1 MYRIRLLAIL
11 GLTLAVASTTR
22 ADDDFLKAENWE
34 GLITEYWKIDG
45 NTVVGETTEP
55 QKFNTFLCSK
65 KLYKDFEMSFQARL
79 KNGGGNSGIQIRS
92 KIANPKTFAVSGPQA
107 DIGEGYWGSLYG
119 ELFGG
124 MMKEAPK
131 DEVNKLL
138 KKDDFNDY
146 SIKVVGKKVT
156 IKVNGVVA
164 VDQEFEKLPDEGII
178 AFQLHAG
185 GPMQVTFKNIKFAE
199 LK

>member
-1 MYRIRLLAIL
+1 MRCVRVLAIL
-11 GLTLAVASTTR
+11 GLFGGADAAR
-22 ADDDFLKAENWE
+22 ADDFLKPDNWE
-34 GLITEYWKIDG
+34 GLVKEYWTIKDG
-45 NTVVGETTEP
+45 AVVGETKEP

-65 KLYKDFEMSFQARL
+65 KKYKDFEMSFKVRL
-79 KNGGGNSGIQIRS
+79 KNGGGNSGVQIRS
-92 KIANPKTFAVSGPQA
+92 EIANPKTFAVKGPQA
-107 DIGEGYWGSLYG
+107 DIADGYWGCLYG

-124 MMKEAPK
+124 MMKDAPK
-131 DEVNKLL
+131 DQVNKVL

-156 IKVNGVVA
+156 IKLNGLVT
-164 VDQEFEKLPDEGII
+164 VDQEFDKLPDEGII

-185 GPMQVTFKNIKFAE
+185 APMQVTFKDIKFAE